1 MDFNEIVSG
10 KCVPLGILSIVI
22 FYLIGGASSSVLP
35 FIFLTCI
42 AVGYIKSISLTDT
55 IVAGLLV
62 SFIGGII
69 NLLISV
75 GLVYVSYGATYA
87 MYMFTS
93 VSSINLIL
101 SIIVGIIGGAIGYFI
116 KDEVIKN
123 NNNQIRE

>member
-62 SFIGGII
+62 SLIGGII
-69 NLLISV
+69 NLLIYV
-75 GLVYVSYGATYA
+75 GLVYVSYGSTYT
-87 MYMFTS
+87 MYIFNAA
-93 VSSINLIL
+93 SINLIL

-123 NNNQIRE
+123 NNNQIKE